1 MCFWFVLRLTTRR
14 TKQVSPHHG
23 RPSLACRYARLSP
36 SSFINSPPSEMAN
49 ATHNNI
55 APPAPLPG
63 LVLPPLP
70 RQATRRSFDAV
81 SVCFGIM
88 IGVMIG
94 ALGTM
99 ALMSRWETLHTQT
112 VSRAAMQLDGF
123 FRDSCEVFG
132 ELYLWPEAKSPFYGA
147 STELRSIM
155 RSVCGNSIPGDVAG
169 WGAQAAT
176 S

>member
-1 MCFWFVLRLTTRR
+1 MYFWFVLRLDSIKTGFDT
-14 TKQVSPHHG
+14 SSAG
-23 RPSLACRYARLSP
+23 LSRPGRYARLSP

-49 ATHNNI
+49 APQNDV

-70 RQATRRSFDAV
+70 RQQATRRSFDAV

-99 ALMSRWETLHTQT
+99 ALMSGGAQQT
-112 VSRAAMQLDGF
+112 ISRAATQLDGF
-123 FRDSCEVFG
+123 FRDSCGIYG
-132 ELYLWPEAKSPFYGA
+132 ELYLYPEAKSPFYGA
-147 STELRSIM
+147 TTELRHIL
-155 RSVCGNSIPGDVAG
+155 RSVCRDSMPGDVAG

-176 S
+176 Y